1 MQTTDTKT
9 LLLREAE
16 TFLRTHGY
24 AAFSYADLSKR
35 VGIRKAS
42 IHHHFHTKED
52 LGVAV
57 IDTYLER
64 FREDL
69 DALAD
74 KPIDAAAKLAGY
86 GDFFASSLR
95 DGMMPLCGALA
106 ADASELPVS
115 MQKRVNKFFQLHL
128 DWLHAII
135 AEGVRKKLLKQQ
147 PVSLIISMFNG
158 HVYGIYQYLIENDFD
173 AAEKEKIIND
183 GYEMLWDMVK
193 YM

>member
-24 AAFSYADLSKR
+24 AAFSYADLSER

-42 IHHHFHTKED
+42 IHHHFPTKED

-74 KPIDAAAKLAGY
+74 KPIDTAAKLTGY

-106 ADASELPVS
+106 ADASELPAS

-128 DWLHAII
+128 DWLQAII
-135 AEGVRKKLLKQQ
+135 AEGVRKKELKAELSAARTAVMLLSTLQGASIVAWALKE
-147 PVSLIISMFNG
+147 PSLIKPAYRQ
-158 HVYGIYQYLIENDFD
+158 VLET
-173 AAEKEKIIND
+173 IIR
-183 GYEMLWDMVK
+183 
-193 YM
+193 